1 MKRVLIVLA
10 LLFVGFSAFAQTLDF
25 ADPEVLRCALHSGDR
40 DGDGVLSKAE
50 ADSLT
55 VLNLTSYRI
64 HMFEVKT
71 YEDLQKFPHLKK
83 VWLGESQLPLVD
95 LSFNYEL
102 EMVAVQ
108 SDELQTLVLA
118 VGCYPQLI
126 TPTREG
132 ALVVKR
138 VISPADPNSIW
149 YQ

>member
-1 MKRVLIVLA
+1 MKRFIVVLA
-10 LLFVGFSAFAQTLDF
+10 LLCVGFGAFAQTLKF
-25 ADPEVLRCALHSGDR
+25 ADEEVLRCALHSGDR
-40 DGDGVLSKAE
+40 NGDGILTKAE

-64 HMFEVKT
+64 HMFQVKT

-83 VWLGESQLPLVD
+83 VWLGESNLPLVD
-95 LSFNYEL
+95 LSMNYEL

-118 VGCYPQLI
+118 VGCYPQLV

-132 ALVVKR
+132 SLVVKR
-138 VISPADPNSIW
+138 VISPANPNSIW

>member
-1 MKRVLIVLA
+1 MKKVIVVLA
-10 LLFVGFSAFAQTLDF
+10 LIFVSYGAFAQSLKF
-25 ADPEVLRCALHSGDR
+25 ADEEVLRCALHSGDR
-40 DGDGVLSKAE
+40 NGDGVLSKVE

-64 HMFEVKT
+64 HMFQVKT

-83 VWLGESQLPLVD
+83 VWLGESTLPLID

-108 SDELQTLVLA
+108 SDELKTLVLA

-132 ALVVKR
+132 SLVVKR
-138 VISPADPNSIW
+138 VRSSADPNSIW
-149 YQ
+149 YL

>member
-1 MKRVLIVLA
+1 MKRFIVVLA
-10 LLFVGFSAFAQTLDF
+10 LLCVGFGAFAQTLKF
-25 ADPEVLRCALHSGDR
+25 ADEEVLRCALHSGDR
-40 DGDGVLSKAE
+40 NGDGVLTKAE

-64 HMFEVKT
+64 HMFQVKT

-83 VWLGESQLPLVD
+83 VWLGESNLPLVD
-95 LSFNYEL
+95 LSMNYEL

-118 VGCYPQLI
+118 VGCYPQLV

-132 ALVVKR
+132 SLVVKR
-138 VISPADPNSIW
+138 VISPANPNSIW